1 MPGYNNFNNP
11 YLAQNQVVN
20 PRLNYHQNWG
30 VPYNQMP
37 QQSSDGRVYVNGRA
51 GADAYPIPPGLNEI
65 ILWDTE
71 GKRFY
76 IKGYDNNGMPRVLAD
91 NDYAPHT
98 APEVQAQGNVDLSSY
113 ATKEDIKNM
122 IAEAFA
128 NSAAPNMAGYVTREE
143 MDKAFSGLMLGNGGR
158 IVRSNESN
166 G

>member
-1 MPGYNNFNNP
+1 MPGYNNYNP
-11 YLAQNQVVN
+11 YMTQNQVVN
-20 PRLNYHQNWG
+20 PRINYNQGWG
-30 VPYNQMP
+30 VGYNQMP

-76 IKGYDNNGMPRVLAD
+76 IKGYDNNGMPRVLED
-91 NDYAPHT
+91 NDYIPHT
-98 APEVQAQGNVDLSSY
+98 EPDVQPQGNMDLSAY

-122 IAEAFA
+122 IAEAFSNA
-128 NSAAPNMAGYVTREE
+128 TIPSMVGYVTKDE
-143 MDKAFSGLMLGNGGR
+143 MDKAFGELTLGNGGR
-158 IVRSNESN
+158 IVRMNESN